1 MSTLGKGLG
10 SLIPNKK
17 QKSALISSDF
27 DENIDDKKI
36 QQVAIEDISSNP
48 WQPRTHFDR
57 EKLEELAE
65 SIKRH
70 GVLQPLVVSKEGD
83 KASLL
88 DLARGGTRMFKT
100 LDALAKLVK
109 VELYS
114 SPFTVC

>member
-1 MSTLGKGLG
+1 MQLQELKILVECEAVG
-10 SLIPNKK
+10 SLIATKIKGGWVLTVTRKK
-17 QKSALISSDF
+17 
-27 DENIDDKKI
+27 
-36 QQVAIEDISSNP
+36 
-48 WQPRTHFDR
+48 
-57 EKLEELAE
+57 
-65 SIKRH
+65 
-70 GVLQPLVVSKEGD
+70 VSKEGD